1 MHLFLMLYF
10 PLHQYTQVMISQV
23 IISSASLPVQHVLVP
38 CLAYQNLVRIY
49 CIFVYIVSSTLLND
63 KQTVIHC
70 NETSVKYH
78 SYKQTVLEDY
88 FKLSV
93 YSCENLCDLYL
104 ERTLTIEPDAVRG
117 SPVRSHT
124 PQSMHLWWAINSHPF
139 FSKQISSCWMCQ
151 TDPQILGEFLDIL
164 KSKAKFLPLTSIRP
178 DFYPCVFLRK
188 RFF

>member
-70 NETSVKYH
+70 NETSVKYR
-78 SYKQTVLEDY
+78 SYKQTAVLEDY
-88 FKLSV
+88 FKLSLFIPV
-93 YSCENLCDLYL
+93 KICV
-104 ERTLTIEPDAVRG
+104 TFTWRG
-117 SPVRSHT
+117 P
-124 PQSMHLWWAINSHPF
+124 
-139 FSKQISSCWMCQ
+139 
-151 TDPQILGEFLDIL
+151 
-164 KSKAKFLPLTSIRP
+164 LP
-178 DFYPCVFLRK
+178 
-188 RFF
+188 